1 MTAGSDIA
9 NGCASSLTETVSR
22 AESRANSARRVG
34 SASAAKVWSKSRS
47 RAPSVYLTIKFSM
60 AATAMESRAVHGTRA
75 AYTRY
80 RSGRLIFRIEVAAVT
95 RAREGDARAINR

>member
-22 AESRANSARRVG
+22 VESRANSARRVG

-47 RAPSVYLTIKFSM
+47 RAPSAYLTIKFSI
-60 AATAMESRAVHGTRA
+60 AATAMESRAGHGTRA
-75 AYTRY
+75 AYARY
-80 RSGRLIFRIEVAAVT
+80 RRKLRGVSLWRGALWR
-95 RAREGDARAINR
+95 GW